1 MLYTIVNSQ
10 KTKYNAVTV
19 QLLVLIE
26 IVKAGFKKTLISYCV
41 LQPPCHVP
49 EAAGEEG
56 RVAAGLE
63 DPEDQ
68 GEGEEQLPRLQ
79 EAEAAV
85 QDQNHA
91 HQPDAQIQGFL
102 NISNNFRGAKP
113 CRLL

>member
-1 MLYTIVNSQ
+1 MS
-10 KTKYNAVTV
+10 
-19 QLLVLIE
+19 
-26 IVKAGFKKTLISYCV
+26 S
-41 LQPPCHVP
+41 VP

-91 HQPDAQIQGFL
+91 HQPDAQVQSFL
-102 NISNNFRGAKP
+102 HRETTPRGAKP